1 MSSITIIRSKEFK
14 SSIRSIVIEVNGR
27 EIGAIKNGETRKYDL
42 EPGNNYIKATLD
54 RICTSN
60 PIELELQQGQ
70 NEVLK
75 LSHKKGIAILNMI
88 FDAKNYLVLEKLH

>member
-1 MSSITIIRSKEFK
+1 
-14 SSIRSIVIEVNGR
+14 VNGR

-54 RICTSN
+54 HCTSN
-60 PIELELQQGQ
+60 PIELTLQAEQ

-75 LSHKKGIAILNMI
+75 LSHKKGMALMNMI
-88 FDAKNYLVLEKLH
+88 FDAKNYLVLEKINV